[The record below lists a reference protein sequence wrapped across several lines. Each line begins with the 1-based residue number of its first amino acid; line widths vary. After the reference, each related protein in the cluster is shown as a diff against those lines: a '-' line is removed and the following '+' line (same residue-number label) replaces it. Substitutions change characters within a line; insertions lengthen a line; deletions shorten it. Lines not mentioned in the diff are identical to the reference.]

1 MHRLARERPTSLFS
15 WSTGNEG
22 ADEESKLLP
31 FPVVFVLGRGG
42 WGIIYKRYLCLIILV
57 KSRLHF
63 CWCSISS
70 KPSAIQTHD
79 ILLVILL
86 LFTLCCRSC
95 SYLAVQNLVAIF
107 SKYDEFVARIH
118 QSTWPRHVV
127 DLPIVL
133 STETQY
139 HSSQGHEQRPPGCA
153 SRGWTFWRRSSQR
166 FQEATW
172 YLWKHNDVT
181 RETVFN
187 SSSTRVVDSC
197 TDGASFSNSFASKFS
212 LAWGKTN
219 PVLSWEHDRAADK
232 FNKHLKCDAI
242 ASTE

>member
-31 FPVVFVLGRGG
+31 FLSWVGEGG
-42 WGIIYKRYLCLIILV
+42 ELYILNLSILTILV
-57 KSRLHF
+57 KSRLQF
-63 CWCSISS
+63 SWCKIST
-70 KPSAIQTHD
+70 KPSAIQTHHT
-79 ILLVILL
+79 LLVILF

-118 QSTWPRHVV
+118 QSTWPCHVV

-139 HSSQGHEQRPPGCA
+139 HSTQGHEQRPPGSA
-153 SRGWTFWRRSSQR
+153 SRGWTFWRWSSQHC
-166 FQEATW
+166 QEATW
-172 YLWKHNDVT
+172 YLWKQNDVT
-181 RETVFN
+181 RETVYN

-197 TDGASFSNSFASKFS
+197 TDGVSFSNSFAS
-212 LAWGKTN
+212 
-219 PVLSWEHDRAADK
+219 
-232 FNKHLKCDAI
+232 
-242 ASTE
+242 